1 MKSRSSWGEVF
12 ADAVVKFSKK
22 HNVPLDEIDV
32 LGSHG
37 QKIWLLSMP
46 EKGQTK
52 SALAMAEGAFLA
64 SRTGITS
71 VTDFRVSDQAAGGQA
86 APLIAFVDE
95 LLLHHPTKLRACQNT
110 GGITNFVSFLRMWTV
125 SSTRSFSILTL
136 ARGNVFIDATVRH
149 FTDVELEYD
158 KNVKMGAAGTASEKV
173 LDEFLTTHPYFALH
187 PPKVTGREVF

>member
-22 HNVPLDEIDV
+22 NNVPLDEIDV

-37 QKIWLLSMP
+37 PKIWLLSMP

-64 SRTGITS
+64 SRTGIIS
-71 VTDFRVSDQAAGGQA
+71 VTDFRVSDQAASRQGT
-86 APLIAFVDE
+86 PPIAFFDD

-110 GGITNFVSFLRMWTV
+110 GGIANFLFH
-125 SSTRSFSILTL
+125 SS
-136 ARGNVFIDATVRH
+136 GC
-149 FTDVELEYD
+149 
-158 KNVKMGAAGTASEKV
+158 
-173 LDEFLTTHPYFALH
+173 
-187 PPKVTGREVF
+187 GR